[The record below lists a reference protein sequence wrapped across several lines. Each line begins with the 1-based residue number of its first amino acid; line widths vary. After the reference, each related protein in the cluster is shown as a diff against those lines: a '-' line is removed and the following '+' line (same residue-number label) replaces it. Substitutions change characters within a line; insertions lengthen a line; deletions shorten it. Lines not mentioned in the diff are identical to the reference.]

1 MLSHPLQKV
10 QLRNKKSPR
19 PKMEYRKSSGYYS
32 PVASMCDSLTTSQRS
47 SLVLD
52 SSGRASARSSGYYSP
67 SERLS
72 IHFDEEGENDQKSSH
87 AELQKTRSSDAPW
100 TGPVNE
106 RSNSPL
112 ITSQKTHTHTHQRS
126 FESSQN

>member
-19 PKMEYRKSSGYYS
+19 PKMEYRESSGYYS
-32 PVASMCDSLTTSQRS
+32 PVASVYDSLSHSQRS

-52 SSGRASARSSGYYSP
+52 SNGRASARSSGYYSP
-67 SERLS
+67 QRSSL
-72 IHFDEEGENDQKSSH
+72 HLDEEGEDEQKQSH
-87 AELQKTRSSDAPW
+87 AKLHKSRSSDASW

-112 ITSQKTHTHTHQRS
+112 ITSQKTHTLPHQRS
-126 FESSQN
+126 FESSQK